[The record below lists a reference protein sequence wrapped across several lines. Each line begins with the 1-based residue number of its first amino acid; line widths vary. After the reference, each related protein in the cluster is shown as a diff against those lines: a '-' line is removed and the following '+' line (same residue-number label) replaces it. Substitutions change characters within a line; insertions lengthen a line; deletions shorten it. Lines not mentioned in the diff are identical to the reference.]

1 MTTYSSIPLCIEDS
15 DCESLELE
23 SAVTGK
29 WGAPIPRQ
37 TCIRILAAL
46 ICTALVATSFSSLYN
61 SKLTSSSSSGV
72 TKAFVFNPYSTIDP
86 AQIVGLL
93 LVNRS
98 SYASQSAGTGGSP
111 EPVFGI
117 YENVGMP
124 LPTNNWAENMF
135 VGTTNSSVNNIFQ
148 IPNVIDTA
156 GPITGTQMHAV
167 FQTAS
172 DTSMI
177 TNYIA
182 DHGVTLGALEVSGQE
197 YRILPPS
204 YSKSKEPLSMPSG
217 QSLSFQWST
226 RSNSI
231 NDPYLRVLFS
241 RGSPY
246 MTMEYSDTTPILVAQ
261 LSLSAQPIIDN
272 DPSSVALCG
281 GSRNEFGPSFTVQ
294 HELVISIYI
303 IIF

>member
-1 MTTYSSIPLCIEDS
+1 MTTYSSIPLVIEDS
-15 DCESLELE
+15 DWESLELKQ
-23 SAVTGK
+23 SAAEGK
-29 WGAPIPRQ
+29 SGSHILRL
-37 TCIRILAAL
+37 TVIRLLAASICITL
-46 ICTALVATSFSSLYN
+46 IATSFYSLYN
-61 SKLTSSSSSGV
+61 SKLMNSSSPGV
-72 TKAFVFNPYSTIDP
+72 TKAFVFRPYSTVDP
-86 AQIVGLL
+86 AEIVGLL
-93 LVNRS
+93 TVNRS
-98 SYASQSAGTGGSP
+98 SYASQSTGTGGSP
-111 EPVFGI
+111 EPVFDI
-117 YENVGMP
+117 YETVGMP

-197 YRILPPS
+197 YRVLPPS
-204 YSKSKEPLSMPSG
+204 YSKGKEPLSMPSG
-217 QSLSFQWST
+217 QSVSFQWSA
-226 RSNSI
+226 RQSDSN
-231 NDPYLRVLFS
+231 DAYLRVLFS

-246 MTMEYSDTTPILVAQ
+246 MTMEYSETTPILVAQ
-261 LSLSAQPIIDN
+261 LSLSAQPTIDN

-281 GSRNEFGPSFTVQ
+281 DSRNEFGPSFTVQ
-294 HELVISIYI
+294 HELVIYI
-303 IIF
+303 